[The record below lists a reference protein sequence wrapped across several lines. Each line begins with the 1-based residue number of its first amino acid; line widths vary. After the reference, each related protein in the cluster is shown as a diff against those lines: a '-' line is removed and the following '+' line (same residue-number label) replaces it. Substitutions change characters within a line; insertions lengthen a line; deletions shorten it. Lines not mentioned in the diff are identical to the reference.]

1 MVSVLVL
8 PLLILTGWAIGALIN
23 YLADCLP
30 VHRRLVS
37 PFCLACGAKFAP
49 WDYWLWPRRCA
60 ACGRYRGWRPWI
72 VELVAI
78 GAVISLWFYPQERM
92 GFWISLPVIAYFGLV
107 IVIDIEHKLIL
118 HPTSLAGALLGLGVG
133 IYARGLAPTLTGAV
147 AGMGIMLLLYLLGY
161 LFLRVMRSRGG
172 EAASLPPGEEALG
185 FGDVLL
191 AGVLGLIVGWPGIIV
206 VLVLAV
212 LLGGLFSLGYMI
224 VMVILR
230 RYRALTAFPYGPF
243 LIAGAI
249 LILFFKSL
257 LSVFFNAM

>member
-1 MVSVLVL
+1 MVFVPYL
-8 PLLILTGWAIGALIN
+8 LLIPIGWVIGALIN

-37 PFCLACGAKFAP
+37 PFCLNCGANFT
-49 WDYWLWPRRCA
+49 LWNYLLWRRRCA
-60 ACGRYRGWRPWI
+60 TCGRSRGWRTWI

-78 GAVISLWFYPQERM
+78 GAVISLWLRPQETM
-92 GFWISLPVIAYFGLV
+92 GFWISLPVLTYFGLV

-118 HPTSLAGALLGLGVG
+118 HPTSLAGAVLGLFTGTFV
-133 IYARGLAPTLTGAV
+133 RGLTPTLTGAA
-147 AGMGIMLLLYLLGY
+147 AGIGIMLLFYIFGY
-161 LFLRVMRSRGG
+161 LFLWVMRSIRGN
-172 EAASLPPGEEALG
+172 AATLPPGEEALG

-191 AGVLGLIVGWPGIIV
+191 AGVLGLLVGWPGIIV
-206 VLVLAV
+206 VLILAV

-224 VMVILR
+224 VMIILR

-249 LILFFKSL
+249 LTMFFKGVL
-257 LSVFFNAM
+257 AGFFNNL